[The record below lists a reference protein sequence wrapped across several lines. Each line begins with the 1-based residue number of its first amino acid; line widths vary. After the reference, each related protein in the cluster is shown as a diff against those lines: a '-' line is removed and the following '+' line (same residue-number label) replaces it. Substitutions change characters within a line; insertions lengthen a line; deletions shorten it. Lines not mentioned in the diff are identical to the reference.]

1 MKKKIVIIVGGVGI
15 LILAF
20 LFLFNNNKSVD
31 VMGYEIIDTTYKDVI
46 SSIGIVEY
54 DKQIQVKAE
63 VSGTLLDVYK
73 NVGDKIN
80 IGEQVARIDNS
91 EALITYE
98 EIKINS
104 ALSRARYDDY
114 MNAYYKSE
122 ESIKDQKSLQEN
134 EIASINL
141 EQSQLDIKIEE
152 TKLLVDEGVLPPK
165 DLINLNEQMSLLKL
179 RIESANTKL
188 KSLRSP
194 VLAVKEIK
202 TTIDAANESKLK
214 QELQLNKYLIEAPIN
229 GIVVEQLVE
238 AGTYIQA
245 GDVILKIASD
255 AEKYAVVEIDEK
267 YIGKV
272 SLGKEAQILVEAY
285 PDEIIKGIVEV
296 ISPEVDKDNGTIKV
310 KVRIVE
316 KMELFLQNMAVKVEF
331 TSEIY
336 NNVIV
341 IPGGY
346 LVNGENSSVFIK
358 DDNGIA
364 IKKEVVIYNKNAANI
379 MVLDGLNAGDVILNP
394 NNLEEGIKIK
404 VVLSEEGDSGL

>member
-1 MKKKIVIIVGGVGI
+1 MKKKIAIIVGGVGL
-15 LILAF
+15 LILV
-20 LFLFNNNKSVD
+20 LFLLLNNNKLVD

-46 SSIGIVEY
+46 SSVGIVEY

-63 VSGTLLDVYK
+63 VSGTLLDVNK

-80 IGEQVARIDNS
+80 IGEQIARIDNS

-104 ALSRARYDDY
+104 ALSKARYDDY
-114 MNAYYKSE
+114 MNAYYKNE

-141 EQSQLDIKIEE
+141 EQAQLNIKIEE
-152 TKLLVDEGVLPPK
+152 TKLLVDEGVLPQK
-165 DLINLNEQMSLLKL
+165 DLTILNEQMSLLKL
-179 RIESANTKL
+179 RIESANAKL

-202 TTIDAANESKLK
+202 TSIDAANESIVK
-214 QELQLNKYLIEAPIN
+214 QELQLNKYVIEAPIN
-229 GIVVEQLVE
+229 GIIVDQLVE

-245 GDVILKIASD
+245 GDVIPKIASD

-267 YIGKV
+267 YIGKI

-285 PDEIIKGIVEV
+285 PDEIIKGIVEI
-296 ISPEVDKDNGTIKV
+296 ISSEVDKENGTIEVKV
-310 KVRIVE
+310 KIVE
-316 KMELFLQNMAVKVEF
+316 KKELFLQNMAIKVEF
-331 TSEIY
+331 TSETY

-341 IPGGY
+341 IPGSY

-364 IKKEVVIYNKNAANI
+364 IKKEVAIYNKNAENI
-379 MVLDGLNAGDVILNP
+379 MVLDGLNAGDIILNP
-394 NNLEEGIKIK
+394 NNLEEGIKVQ
-404 VVLSEEGDSGL
+404 VVFSEEGVSGL